1 MKGLRK
7 KLAEIMAVL
16 LVIGMMP
23 VMPGTTI
30 ARADT
35 AVKITMDPT
44 TGVPTATEGIGW
56 HLSGNTLALDTGY
69 AFTIINE
76 CKCAVLNYGTI
87 TYGTF
92 SNATVTNSGVIDDG
106 NFNGYVASTSIINNG
121 IFNGTVAVLGNIF
134 GGQFNGEVVNGGL
147 ISDGTFKG
155 KVTNSWT
162 GGMIEGGDFEATV
175 TNEENMDITGGL
187 FKGIITNKGMS
198 ITSSNVQYGVTYD
211 LENIED
217 PGKAT
222 LSNASGQEI
231 QLTAKTGY
239 YLPAEVTVTM
249 NGNTAIKGTDY
260 TYNNGLITIDY
271 TKVDEDKKGPVAVA
285 AAADRIHYTV
295 HFDKNNAVPGSRTM
309 QDEKFFYNEPQAL
322 TKNNFFVPGG
332 YLFNGWNTAADGSG
346 NSYAD
351 GAVVQNLTSVNDGI
365 VTLYAQWKLGN
376 NSLSADKQSISFPDT
391 IEGEVPSAQTVEI
404 TNTGDTNLP
413 VHIDASD
420 APDFDIVKVG
430 GNGGEYFV
438 PGQNIIFA
446 IQPKAG
452 LAPGEYSEEI
462 VIQGVIDSNYYDYI
476 TISLSYTVL
485 SKDDTVNLVETET
498 GDTLN
503 ASRNAIY
510 ASPSNASESDAEIRY
525 CDTTIGFDPATLSD
539 AAEIQH
545 FKLGKS
551 QKLKSF
557 TWDGVTYTKW
567 KVFFTEDT
575 TTCKYIYVMHNQ
587 AWEIA
592 FDGNGGT
599 AGTASGKTNED
610 GYLTSLPIAS
620 RSGYTFAGWYTDKTG
635 GTQVSKSTQFTSNA
649 TLYAHW
655 TSSDGDSDGD
665 TAYTGSSGKWLQD
678 STGWWYQNSDGTWPS
693 NTWKQING
701 KWYHFDSNGYMQTG
715 WILDNGK
722 WYYLD
727 GSGAMVTGYF
737 HAPDGYWYYFWADGS
752 MAVGDVTV
760 DGKQRHF
767 NDQLPPNPT
776 YDKDPDTGIWYPNG
790 NTDLPY
796 GAEIE

>member
-1 MKGLRK
+1 MAGLF
-7 KLAEIMAVL
+7 L
-16 LVIGMMP
+16 G
-23 VMPGTTI
+23 
-30 ARADT
+30 
-35 AVKITMDPT
+35 
-44 TGVPTATEGIGW
+44 
-56 HLSGNTLALDTGY
+56 GNVA
-69 AFTIINE
+69 N
-76 CKCAVLNYGTI
+76 
-87 TYGTF
+87 
-92 SNATVTNSGVIDDG
+92 DG
-106 NFNGYVASTSIINNG
+106 IINNG
-121 IFNGTVAVLGNIF
+121 IFNGTVSVGRIDRSKVL
-134 GGQFNGEVVNGGL
+134 GGQFNGDVSSIGL
-147 ISDGTFKG
+147 ISGGTFKG
-155 KVTNSWT
+155 KVNIF
-162 GGMIEGGDFEATV
+162 GGKIEGGDFEATV
-175 TNEENMDITGGL
+175 SNAGADITGGL
-187 FKGIITNKGMS
+187 FKGIITNTGTP
-198 ITSSNVQYGVTYD
+198 ITSSNVQYGVTYN

-249 NGNTAIKGTDY
+249 NGKEAAAGTDY
-260 TYNNGLITIDY
+260 TYDNGLITIDY
-271 TKVDEDKKGPVAVA
+271 TKVDEDKKGPVAVT

-295 HFDKNNAVPGSRTM
+295 HFDKNNAASDSNAM
-309 QDEKFFYNEPQAL
+309 QDEEFLSDESKAL
-322 TKNNFFVPGG
+322 TKNGFYVPGG
-332 YLFNGWNTAADGSG
+332 YLFNGWNTAPDGSG

-351 GAVVQNLTSVNDGI
+351 EEVVKNLTDVNGGA
-365 VTLYAQWKLGN
+365 VTLYAQWILGN

-430 GNGGEYFV
+430 GNGGEYFA

-446 IQPKAG
+446 IQPKAD

-462 VIQGVIDSNYYDYI
+462 VVEGVIDSNYYDSI
-476 TISLSYTVL
+476 TISLSYMVL
-485 SKDDTVNLVETET
+485 SKDDVVNLVETET

-503 ASRNAIY
+503 AGRNAIY
-510 ASPSNASESDAEIRY
+510 ASPADATESDAEIRY

-557 TWDGVTYTKW
+557 TWDSVTYTKW

-587 AWEIA
+587 AWEIL

-599 AGTASGKTNED
+599 LDTASGKTDED
-610 GYLTSLPIAS
+610 GYLTSLPAAS
-620 RSGYTFAGWYTDKTG
+620 RSGFVFAGWYTEKTG
-635 GTQVSKSTQFTSNA
+635 GTQVSKSTKFTA
-649 TLYAHW
+649 PAKLYAHW
-655 TSSDGDSDGD
+655 TSSDGDSDGG
-665 TAYTGSSGKWLQD
+665 TAYTGSSGKWLKD
-678 STGWWYQNSDGTWPS
+678 SIGWWYRNSDGTWPA
-693 NTWKQING
+693 NAWKEING

-727 GSGAMVTGYF
+727 PATGAMVTGLLK
-737 HAPDGYWYYFWADGS
+737 APDGYWYYFRADGS

-760 DGKQRHF
+760 GGKQRHF
-767 NDQLPPNPT
+767 NDQVPPEPT
-776 YDKDPDTGIWYPNG
+776 YVPDPEKGTWVPNG

-796 GAEIE
+796 GAEKE